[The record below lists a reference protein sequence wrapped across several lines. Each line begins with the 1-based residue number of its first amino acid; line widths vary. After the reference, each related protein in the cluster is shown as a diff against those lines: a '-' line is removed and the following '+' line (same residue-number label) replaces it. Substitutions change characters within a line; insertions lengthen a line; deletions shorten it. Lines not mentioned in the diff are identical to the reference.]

1 MILEF
6 TYNVHLRSITITD
19 TLKEILDRNQ
29 NCTTRYTI
37 IIFLVC
43 DTWTEH
49 EQFICVFLS
58 YEEWCSLQ
66 SIRSRKVSSIYGGK
80 KPQKKR

>member
-1 MILEF
+1 MKQIQLKTITQYIRLIYSHHGYKAARSTLEKKIIITFFMILEF

-43 DTWTEH
+43 DT
-49 EQFICVFLS
+49 
-58 YEEWCSLQ
+58 
-66 SIRSRKVSSIYGGK
+66 
-80 KPQKKR
+80 